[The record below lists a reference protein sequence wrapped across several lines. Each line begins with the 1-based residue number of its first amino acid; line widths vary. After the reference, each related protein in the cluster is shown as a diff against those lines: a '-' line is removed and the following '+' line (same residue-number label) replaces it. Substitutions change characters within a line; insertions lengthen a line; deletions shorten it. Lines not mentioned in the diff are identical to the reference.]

1 MYAVYME
8 AELRKLEA
16 WLAEHRPSY
25 RQALRPGTDDS
36 KLRECED
43 AFGSALPDS
52 LRALYLWH
60 DGQSAG
66 CLERLDRHGMFQP
79 LDAVVRTAREMNE
92 LAETGDLPHESWWR
106 PTWVPFLWSGGGSY
120 LCVDLE
126 GSFDGRRGQILELVG
141 DDFERIIWF
150 PDVEAWLRVLLEGLD
165 GGLLVAREGDVD
177 VEDPEAY
184 ESLIARLFPGH
195 PRAVALAP
203 PDDVT

>member
-126 GSFDGRRGQILELVG
+126 GGFDDAKHNFFSAARY
-141 DDFERIIWF
+141 
-150 PDVEAWLRVLLEGLD
+150 GLD
-165 GGLLVAREGDVD
+165 ARIQWLDGETYDG
-177 VEDPEAY
+177 
-184 ESLIARLFPGH
+184 SPGFTH
-195 PRAVALAP
+195 F
-203 PDDVT
+203 